1 MRGDCFVVPLLAGLL
16 AMTCFIK
23 SIDQSPYQTY
33 IIYYE
38 IYWKGPL
45 MHANVITLGR
55 IALSF
60 VTLWMFTQG
69 FESKVAATFLTIVV
83 IYLDSL
89 DGYVARKL
97 GTASDFGALL
107 DIAGDRIV
115 ENTYWIFFAWLGLF
129 SFWVPIIVVARGFL
143 TDLARSVAF
152 AKGQMPFGTRTH
164 LRSRIARF
172 LCASR
177 FSRAVYGVTKA
188 IVFVWLGLYLC
199 LNAGIE
205 KYNLHLPKIY
215 GKAALD
221 IGMVLVYIT
230 VVMCVLR
237 GIPVLWES
245 RHLLLSKEYPTKA
258 GF

>member
-1 MRGDCFVVPLLAGLL
+1 M
-16 AMTCFIK
+16 
-23 SIDQSPYQTY
+23 Q
-33 IIYYE
+33 
-38 IYWKGPL
+38 
-45 MHANVITLGR
+45 ANVITLAR

-60 VTLWMFTQG
+60 VTLWMFTRG
-69 FESKVAATFLTIVV
+69 FEFRAAATFLAVIV

-115 ENTYWIFFAWLGLF
+115 ENIYWIFFAWLGLF

-143 TDLARSVAF
+143 TDLIRSVAF
-152 AKGQMPFGTRTH
+152 AKGQMPFGARTH

-188 IVFVWLGLYLC
+188 IVFVWLGFYLC
-199 LNAGIE
+199 FQAAIGKFE
-205 KYNLHLPKIY
+205 LHLPAFY
-215 GKAALD
+215 AKAALD
-221 IGMVLVYIT
+221 IGLVLVYIT

-245 RHLLLSKEYPTKA
+245 KNLLLAKEYPA
-258 GF
+258 RAEM